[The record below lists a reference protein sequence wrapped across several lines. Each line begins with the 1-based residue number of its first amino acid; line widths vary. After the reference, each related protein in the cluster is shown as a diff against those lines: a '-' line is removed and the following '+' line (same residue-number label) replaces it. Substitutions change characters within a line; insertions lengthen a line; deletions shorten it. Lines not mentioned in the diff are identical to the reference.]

1 MRILE
6 ICTAKSLG
14 GLELYFDSCCKHL
27 TSRGHNAK
35 AVVSSNSKLHSSLMA
50 HLPCIEIHDG
60 LWNSFWQLRKEIRS
74 FQPEIIHVHHKT
86 DLLLA
91 SLLKKFSGI
100 KFMYVHTR
108 QMDLPG
114 RKKNIYHSF
123 IYRSIDLLIAI
134 TDRLKNQILSN
145 TSIDPIRVT
154 RLYYGVPSIKHNQSR
169 CNDLI
174 KDKGVFNVGVV
185 ARIDNKKEQHV
196 IIESLKILN
205 DKKVHL
211 HLIGDSTDDVYY
223 QNLLKLISEMNL
235 TDQVFLHGFVKHPQE
250 IMACF
255 DLIVLTTGIETFGL
269 VLPEAMR
276 SGVAV
281 VGANGGGVPEIIDDN
296 ENGLLFEAGNPTSL
310 ASCLTTMMDPNTRK
324 KYAEKGK
331 IKADSQFE
339 IEHHF
344 NELEKLLS

>member
-1 MRILE
+1 MKILE
-6 ICTAKSLG
+6 ICSANSLG
-14 GLELYFDSCCKHL
+14 GLELYFESCCKRL
-27 TSRGHNAK
+27 TIRGHAVK
-35 AVVSSNSKLHSSLMA
+35 AIVSPNSKLHTSLKD
-50 HLPCIEIHDG
+50 HLPIVEIQHG

-74 FQPEIIHVHHKT
+74 FRPEIVHVHHKK
-86 DLLLA
+86 DLLLS
-91 SLLKKFSGI
+91 SLLKNLSGVRF
-100 KFMYVHTR
+100 KYVHTR

-134 TDRLKNQILSN
+134 TDRLKNQILTN
-145 TSIDPIRVT
+145 ISIDPNRVA
-154 RLYYGVPSIKHNQSR
+154 RLYYGVPSTNHREKR
-169 CNDLI
+169 CNDLV
-174 KDKGVFNVGVV
+174 KDSSAFNVGVV

-196 IIESLKILN
+196 IIEALEHLGE
-205 DKKVHL
+205 KKLHL
-211 HLIGDSTDDVYY
+211 HLIGDSTDDEYY
-223 QNLLKLISEMNL
+223 QKLLGLIHKLNL
-235 TDQVFLHGFVKHPQE
+235 TDQVFLHGFVKQPQE

-296 ENGLLFEAGNPTSL
+296 VNGLLFESGNPKSL
-310 ASCLTTMMDPNTRK
+310 ADCLETMMDFSKRHK
-324 KYAEKGK
+324 FAEMGK
-331 IKADSQFE
+331 MKADKQFE

-344 NELEKLLS
+344 NELEKLFA